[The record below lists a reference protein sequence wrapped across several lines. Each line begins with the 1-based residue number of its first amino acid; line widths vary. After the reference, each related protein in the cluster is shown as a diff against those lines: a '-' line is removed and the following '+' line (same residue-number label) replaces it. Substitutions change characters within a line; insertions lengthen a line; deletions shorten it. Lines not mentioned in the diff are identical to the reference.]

1 MIKAIL
7 IDDEEHCLDTLSIVL
22 NDFCPQVQVLQ
33 QCLSAKQGLEAI
45 EKFKPDLV
53 FLDIE
58 MPSMNGFEML
68 EQFKE
73 IPFSVVFTTS
83 YNQYAIKAIRFS
95 ALDYLLKPID
105 PKELIAAVHKV
116 ETQKK
121 LPGEE
126 QFQML
131 LSKMTSKE
139 EFDPKIPVPTSDGFE
154 LIPVEDIISCEASD
168 NYTFFYLKEK
178 KKITACRMLKEV
190 EEQLNDYGY
199 FVRTHHSYL
208 INIKEATKY
217 VKGEGGYVIMSDGTS
232 VNVSRS
238 RKEGLLKS
246 FSNKH
251 N

>member
-7 IDDEEHCLDTLSIVL
+7 IDDEEHCLETLSIIL
-22 NDFCPQVQVLQ
+22 GDYCPQVEI
-33 QCLSAKQGLEAI
+33 LETCHDAECGIKAI
-45 EKFKPDLV
+45 EELDPDLV

-68 EQFKE
+68 QQFSE
-73 IPFSVVFTTS
+73 IKFAVIFTTS
-83 YNQYAIKAIRFS
+83 YDQYAIKAIRFS

-105 PKELIAAVHKV
+105 PKDIIAAIHKI

-126 QFQML
+126 QFKIL
-131 LSKMTSKE
+131 RDKMHGNEVIYT
-139 EFDPKIPVPTSDGFE
+139 KIPVPTSDGFE
-154 LIPVEDIISCEASD
+154 LISVEDIISCEASD
-168 NYTFFYLKEK
+168 NYTFFYLKSK

-217 VKGEGGYVIMSDGTS
+217 LKGEGGSVIMSDGS
-232 VNVSRS
+232 QISVSRS
-238 RKEGLLKS
+238 RKDNLLLRLGTK
-246 FSNKH
+246 KM
-251 N
+251 

>member
-1 MIKAIL
+1 
-7 IDDEEHCLDTLSIVL
+7 
-22 NDFCPQVQVLQ
+22 
-33 QCLSAKQGLEAI
+33 
-45 EKFKPDLV
+45 
-53 FLDIE
+53 
-58 MPSMNGFEML
+58 MPTMNGFELL
-68 EQFKE
+68 EQFSE

-105 PKELIAAVHKV
+105 PKELITAVHKV

-121 LPGEE
+121 LPEDE
-126 QFQML
+126 QFRIL
-131 LSKMTSKE
+131 LNKMNNKE
-139 EFDPKIPVPTSDGFE
+139 NLYPKIPVPTSDGFE
-154 LIPVEDIISCEASD
+154 LVPVEEIISCEASD
-168 NYTFFYLKEK
+168 NYTFFHLKSK

-217 VKGEGGYVIMSDGTS
+217 IKGEGGSVIMSDGS
-232 VNVSRS
+232 SINVSRS
-238 RKEGLLKS
+238 RKESLLQR
-246 FSNKH
+246 FGNKK

>member
-7 IDDEEHCLDTLSIVL
+7 IDDEEHCLDTLSIIL
-22 NDFCPQVQVLQ
+22 KDFCPQVEIRE
-33 QCLSAKQGLEAI
+33 QCLSAKAGIKAI
-45 EKFKPDLV
+45 KELSPDLV

-68 EQFKE
+68 EQFPE
-73 IPFSVVFTTS
+73 INFAIIFTTS
-83 YNQYAIKAIRFS
+83 YDQYAIKAIRFS

-105 PKELIAAVHKV
+105 PKDLIAAIHKV

-126 QFQML
+126 QFKML
-131 LSKMTSKE
+131 LDKMHDKE
-139 EFDPKIPVPTSDGFE
+139 VIYTKIPVPTSDGFE
-154 LIPVEDIISCEASD
+154 LVPVDEIIRCEASD
-168 NYTFFYLKEK
+168 NYTFFYLKGK

-190 EEQLNDYGY
+190 EEQLNEFGY

-217 VKGEGGYVIMSDGTS
+217 LKGEGGSVIMSDGS
-232 VNVSRS
+232 HINVSRS
-238 RKEGLLKS
+238 RKDNLLIRLG
-246 FSNKH
+246 NKRI
-251 N
+251 